1 MVRDRVGHTGLL
13 ELLLFIV
20 LVPSGAVRAQYDEQ
34 PEYRPFEGRVLSLGA
49 FSLDFEPRPDNTTPD
64 SAAINFRRWM
74 PLIGFRQGSVEIMLG
89 YTTYDLGGVT
99 RSSVHLSA
107 QVSRDVPLAGRR
119 PGALVLPV
127 MVTADFTKAEGTGP
141 ERENFNIA
149 SLGVAAGLKYRY
161 YTEAMEFSV
170 QVVQAAH
177 FSSEG
182 LSTGSGFSA
191 LTSGHA
197 LLVLHQSLVFDGVAV
212 GYRFR
217 YQTWAMDNSRFNYRS
232 ISHGPFLAIVF

>member
-1 MVRDRVGHTGLL
+1 MVRKRFGHIGSLK
-13 ELLLFIV
+13 LLLLMV
-20 LVPSGAVRAQYDEQ
+20 LVPLGAAWAQYDEQ

-49 FSLDFEPRPDNTTPD
+49 LSLDFEPRPGNTTPD
-64 SAAINFRRWM
+64 SAVINFRRWM
-74 PLIGFRQGSVEIMLG
+74 PVIGFRQGLVEIMLG
-89 YTTYDLGGVT
+89 YTTYDLRGAA
-99 RSSVHLSA
+99 RSAVHLSA

-127 MVTADFTKAEGTGP
+127 MVTADFTKAEGTGF

-149 SLGVAAGLKYRY
+149 SVGLGAGLKYRY
-161 YTEAMEFSV
+161 YTEAMEFSIQIV
-170 QVVQAAH
+170 EAAH

-182 LSTGSGFSA
+182 WSTGSGFSA
-191 LTSGHA
+191 LTMGHA